1 MAVLLKIQLS
11 CDVTQCRL
19 VIADVSEECS
29 AFMSGS
35 SGSKMAALYIP
46 LHLRRLE
53 LTYAHIKSL
62 FFYCSI
68 RSMFSTF

>member
-1 MAVLLKIQLS
+1 MSLPNGSRYYYNIRARNGVLMAVLLKIQVS

-46 LHLRRLE
+46 
-53 LTYAHIKSL
+53 
-62 FFYCSI
+62 
-68 RSMFSTF
+68 